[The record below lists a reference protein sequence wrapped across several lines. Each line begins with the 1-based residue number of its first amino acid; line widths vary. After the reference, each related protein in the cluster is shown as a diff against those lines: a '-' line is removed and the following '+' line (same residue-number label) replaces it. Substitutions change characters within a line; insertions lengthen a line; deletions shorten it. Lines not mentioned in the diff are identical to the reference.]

1 MNFNAQN
8 VMIIVISTMV
18 VLLIGVGISFYVGR
32 KSSKGDWAR
41 AASGLPIY
49 VIIGT
54 QFATA
59 QGGGFLTAHVG
70 NGYSGGWSAVTYG
83 ICVALGLW
91 ILCAI
96 ANWIREQEFG
106 TIPDIMTKLYGEN
119 KVLIIITSIL
129 TMVVPFGWIIGN
141 LVAFGKLYTEITQIP
156 AWILVIV
163 FSVLALCMVL
173 PGGLKSV
180 AYTDFFFGLAMLVMC
195 FVTLGMLFSFGNGFT
210 ALMGKVPEK
219 IKQFP
224 NSMLLFGRGTV
235 LLWIMSIIPGTLTN
249 QMYYQRIF
257 AVKNIKQTKLSLIIS
272 GVVIIISEIWAS
284 YMGMGIHG
292 LNPNLEP
299 EMAAGWFLTQI
310 PVWFLAIYSGLI
322 AAAIMSTVDSGIQS
336 VSINAVYDIYKKVIN
351 NDATEK
357 ELETKVKIVS
367 VIVCALAALLA
378 ILYPKVLSIIVASY
392 AFSASGLLVPV
403 FVGTLLKDKYT
414 FTAKSIIISMI
425 AGFIVCFIAAV
436 MKTHI
441 PYAIYGL
448 LGSSFGLLIAS
459 LFNKNKTS
467 NKIHEI

>member
-8 VMIIVISTMV
+8 VLIIVISTMV
-18 VLLIGVGISFYVGR
+18 VLLIGVGISFYIGK

-83 ICVALGLW
+83 ICVAMGLW

-129 TMVVPFGWIIGN
+129 TMVVPFGWVIGN

-180 AYTDFFFGLAMLVMC
+180 AYTDFFFGVAMLVMC
-195 FVTLGMLFSFGNGFT
+195 FVTPFM
-210 ALMGKVPEK
+210 
-219 IKQFP
+219 
-224 NSMLLFGRGTV
+224 
-235 LLWIMSIIPGTLTN
+235 
-249 QMYYQRIF
+249 
-257 AVKNIKQTKLSLIIS
+257 
-272 GVVIIISEIWAS
+272 
-284 YMGMGIHG
+284 
-292 LNPNLEP
+292 
-299 EMAAGWFLTQI
+299 
-310 PVWFLAIYSGLI
+310 
-322 AAAIMSTVDSGIQS
+322 D
-336 VSINAVYDIYKKVIN
+336 
-351 NDATEK
+351 
-357 ELETKVKIVS
+357 
-367 VIVCALAALLA
+367 
-378 ILYPKVLSIIVASY
+378 
-392 AFSASGLLVPV
+392 
-403 FVGTLLKDKYT
+403 
-414 FTAKSIIISMI
+414 
-425 AGFIVCFIAAV
+425 
-436 MKTHI
+436 
-441 PYAIYGL
+441 
-448 LGSSFGLLIAS
+448 SSFPWLD
-459 LFNKNKTS
+459 
-467 NKIHEI
+467 